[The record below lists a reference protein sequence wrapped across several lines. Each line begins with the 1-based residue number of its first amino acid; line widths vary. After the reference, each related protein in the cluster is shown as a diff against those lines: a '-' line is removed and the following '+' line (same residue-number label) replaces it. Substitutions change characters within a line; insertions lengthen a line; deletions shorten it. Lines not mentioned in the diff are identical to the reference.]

1 MSDTLKPAK
10 ELGEGDILTG
20 EQAERLAG
28 VCDALTD
35 FRPAGRDISTVLGVL
50 GGVASIIRLLLT
62 AR

>member
-28 VCDALTD
+28 ALT
-35 FRPAGRDISTVLGVL
+35 FAML
-50 GGVASIIRLLLT
+50 
-62 AR
+62 